1 MPPNKQWLS
10 PIFVDFS
17 DDLEEKVINKI
28 LSVKEGFSVY
38 FVIRDGE
45 RDGTSQKALFMYG
58 FRDNKGI
65 FAKVPT
71 SEGNDSPVVGRSDSY
86 NIPLAWRS
94 PGNGGTLSFC
104 SGKGATVGDFVSD
117 VMERL
122 DKENGILDFGMY
134 LSLISNDMTRRN
146 LVEFFEKYSQ
156 SEASQK
162 WLAEMERI
170 GRCNGGISNF
180 QNCLK
185 NRRIPFSNVQSFLER
200 YGRPPFPTTLLS
212 DRTDLVEDELH
223 TMRLLVFHVFG
234 RELPFLVPVSL
245 SPEDETLTLS
255 RLFVK
260 MDTNK
265 THEKSQNVCLFAGV
279 EYRKGAVKENY
290 EIPYE
295 GPDLTSSSV
304 LSFCREQSFERYL
317 EYNSFYEGE
326 AKRGITAEYLVTNGA
341 LNLREQER
349 SVIREC
355 LKQFFGVPHSVEKTN
370 QIVDQKNH
378 VFVVLKTEKGRYVLS
393 DNGNVLVG
401 RYILG
406 GIKSLEK
413 TRILDFLKNEKTAG
427 KFLGDNDHSEER

>member
-1 MPPNKQWLS
+1 M
-10 PIFVDFS
+10 
-17 DDLEEKVINKI
+17 
-28 LSVKEGFSVY
+28 
-38 FVIRDGE
+38 
-45 RDGTSQKALFMYG
+45 
-58 FRDNKGI
+58 
-65 FAKVPT
+65 
-71 SEGNDSPVVGRSDSY
+71 
-86 NIPLAWRS
+86 
-94 PGNGGTLSFC
+94 
-104 SGKGATVGDFVSD
+104 
-117 VMERL
+117 
-122 DKENGILDFGMY
+122 
-134 LSLISNDMTRRN
+134 
-146 LVEFFEKYSQ
+146 
-156 SEASQK
+156 
-162 WLAEMERI
+162 
-170 GRCNGGISNF
+170 
-180 QNCLK
+180 
-185 NRRIPFSNVQSFLER
+185 
-200 YGRPPFPTTLLS
+200 
-212 DRTDLVEDELH
+212 
-223 TMRLLVFHVFG
+223 
-234 RELPFLVPVSL
+234 
-245 SPEDETLTLS
+245 
-255 RLFVK
+255 
-260 MDTNK
+260 
-265 THEKSQNVCLFAGV
+265 